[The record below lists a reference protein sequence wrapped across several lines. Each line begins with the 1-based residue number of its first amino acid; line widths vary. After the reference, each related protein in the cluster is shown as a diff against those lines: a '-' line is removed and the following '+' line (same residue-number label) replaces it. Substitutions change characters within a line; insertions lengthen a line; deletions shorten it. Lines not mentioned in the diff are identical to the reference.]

1 MDFLIS
7 RKSLDS
13 PKQWKLV
20 YQFFHHVGNSK
31 IERSDTLFLGMSYYN
46 NRKNYMRVIYTWGTL
61 SAQTCA
67 TLCGL
72 MEGSLS
78 GSSVHGI
85 FQAKILEWV
94 VISSSRGSSK
104 PRDQTW
110 ISCISYLGRWIH
122 YHLESPQVK
131 NIYVQITKFW
141 NWTKIST

>member
-94 VISSSRGSSK
+94 VISSSRGSSR
-104 PRDQTW
+104 PRDLTHIFW
-110 ISCISYLGRWIH
+110 IGSLAQSIYPRKL
-122 YHLESPQVK
+122 LMNLNPQARINQDSIQLSLV
-131 NIYVQITKFW
+131 
-141 NWTKIST
+141 